1 MIDIKKF
8 QLVGVEENKKPMEN
22 YMKNRYPF
30 VGVKSPDRKKQS
42 KELITESKLYSL
54 DQLFQTINY
63 LYQKEEREYQNVAI
77 DMCEA
82 NVNRLSFEELQNYS
96 QFIQLKSWWDTVDAW
111 RKIYGLHI
119 KRVPEEKEKMF
130 YYFYQHENMWMRRV
144 SITLQ
149 LMEKEKTNV
158 ELLEKAIM
166 YDRYT
171 DEFFIQ
177 KAIGWSLR
185 QYSKVNPN
193 WVVAFTSEKDLLPFA
208 KKEAL
213 KQINKQINEE
223 V

>member
-42 KELITESKLYSL
+42 KELINESKLYSL
-54 DQLFQTINY
+54 EQLFQTINY
-63 LYQKEEREYQNVAI
+63 LYQKEEREYQNLAI
-77 DMCEA
+77 DMCEV
-82 NVNRLSFEELQNYS
+82 NVNRLSFEELQDYS

-111 RKIYGLHI
+111 RKIYGLYI
-119 KRVPEEKEKMF
+119 KRVPEDKEKMF

-149 LMEKEKTNV
+149 LMEKEKTDV

-166 YDRYT
+166 FDRYT

-193 WVVAFTSEKDLLPFA
+193 WVKAFTSEKELLPFA

>member
-111 RKIYGLHI
+111 RKIYGLYI

>member
-1 MIDIKKF
+1 MIEIESF
-8 QLVGVEENKKPMEN
+8 QLSGVEENKQPMEK
-22 YMKNRYPF
+22 YMKNRYSF
-30 VGVKSPDRKKQS
+30 VGVKSPDRKAQS
-42 KELITESKLYSL
+42 RELITESKRYSL
-54 DQLFQTINY
+54 DRLFQTINY

-82 NVNRLSFEELQNYS
+82 NVKRLSFEELQDYS

-111 RKIYGLHI
+111 RKIYGLYI
-119 KRVPEEKEKMF
+119 KRVPEDKEKMF

-193 WVVAFTSEKDLLPFA
+193 WVIAFTSENELLPFA

-213 KQINKQINEE
+213 KQINK
-223 V
+223 

>member
-63 LYQKEEREYQNVAI
+63 FYQKEEREYQNVAI

-111 RKIYGLHI
+111 RKIYGLYI

>member
-54 DQLFQTINY
+54 NQLFQTINY

-82 NVNRLSFEELQNYS
+82 NVNRLSFEELRNYS

-111 RKIYGLHI
+111 RKIYGLYI

>member
-42 KELITESKLYSL
+42 NELITESKLYSL

-111 RKIYGLHI
+111 RKIYGLYI

-213 KQINKQINEE
+213 KQINK
-223 V
+223 

>member
-1 MIDIKKF
+1 MIEIESF
-8 QLVGVEENKKPMEN
+8 QLSGIEENKKPMEN
-22 YMKNRYPF
+22 YMKNLYPF
-30 VGVKSPDRKKQS
+30 VGVKSLDRKKQS

-54 DQLFQTINY
+54 DRLFQTINY

-82 NVNRLSFEELQNYS
+82 NVKRLSFEELQNYS

-111 RKIYGLHI
+111 RKIYGLYI
-119 KRVPEEKEKMF
+119 KRVPEDKEKMF

-193 WVVAFTSEKDLLPFA
+193 WVIAFTSEKELLPFA

-213 KQINKQINEE
+213 KQINK
-223 V
+223 

>member
-42 KELITESKLYSL
+42 KELINESKLYSL
-54 DQLFQTINY
+54 EQLFQIINY

-82 NVNRLSFEELQNYS
+82 NVNRLSFEEIQDYS

-111 RKIYGLHI
+111 RKIYGLYI
-119 KRVPEEKEKMF
+119 KRVPEDKEKMF

-149 LMEKEKTNV
+149 LMEKEKTDV
-158 ELLEKAIM
+158 KLLEKAIM
-166 YDRYT
+166 FDRET
-171 DEFFIQ
+171 NEFFIQ

-193 WVVAFTSEKDLLPFA
+193 WVMEFTAEKELLPFA

-213 KQINKQINEE
+213 KQINK
-223 V
+223 